1 MTHIIIED
9 TNRKESFAA
18 RTKAI
23 SIKAN
28 TVQDKLFHKRY
39 VNKTYHNN
47 KKKYKHNNPCSAPF
61 NPSHMLMLLILL
73 SRKKACF
80 VCGKPGHFVPQCR
93 YKVVR
98 NDNPP
103 KPRANLVEGDDIIVA
118 VISQVNIVTNV
129 NKYVVDYGATRH
141 ICANKSMFTSYTT
154 MGDGEEQ
161 VYLNDSRTTLVQGK
175 GKVLLKLTYGKTL
188 ALNDVLHVPSIR
200 VNLISLALLG
210 KVGVKISFESDK
222 IVMSKN
228 NVFVIRVSLYSMFL
242 K

>member
-1 MTHIIIED
+1 MT
-9 TNRKESFAA
+9 NQ
-18 RTKAI
+18 
-23 SIKAN
+23 IKAN

-118 VISQVNIVTNV
+118 VISQVNVVTNV
-129 NKYVVDYGATRH
+129 NK
-141 ICANKSMFTSYTT
+141 
-154 MGDGEEQ
+154 
-161 VYLNDSRTTLVQGK
+161 
-175 GKVLLKLTYGKTL
+175 
-188 ALNDVLHVPSIR
+188 
-200 VNLISLALLG
+200 
-210 KVGVKISFESDK
+210 
-222 IVMSKN
+222 
-228 NVFVIRVSLYSMFL
+228 
-242 K
+242 